1 MSQTPASPRPAI
13 TLLQVVGLLLYLKE
27 LLGLLQLERVLAGL
41 LLSMVGG
48 LGLVRDKAVVRDHDG
63 GREDRRGDQ
72 DSVAVHLLHGKRWGH
87 HLLLQGVSGKGWVQS
102 TGQICLLC

>member
-1 MSQTPASPRPAI
+1 M
-13 TLLQVVGLLLYLKE
+13 GLHLKE

-87 HLLLQGVSGKGWVQS
+87 HLLLQGVFGLLDGCVALGSLGAN
-102 TGQICLLC
+102 TAIRYECLHWLVEQHA